1 MSALGDHDFE
11 VLDLDALVDAE
22 ALRDLEALENL
33 EALSDDEA
41 PAPPR
46 ALKARITLLLR
57 SKVRSLR
64 TLALWPFRRIAASV
78 QLPVSMVFSICAQPD
93 NLYLF
98 YPLIVV

>member
-11 VLDLDALVDAE
+11 VLNLDALVDAK

-33 EALSDDEA
+33 EALSNDEA

-46 ALKARITLLLR
+46 ELKAPITLSLR

-64 TLALWPFRRIAASV
+64 ILAFWPFWRIAASV
-78 QLPVSMVFSICAQPD
+78 QRPVSTAFSICAHPG

-98 YPLIVV
+98 HPLIVV